1 MVSLKDILT
10 PTHKG
15 GASEAVVEADRLPK
29 ERLSDYVKRKRAEDN
44 LLRDPNLLRAPG
56 RTGSPAYKKLRET
69 RKF

>member
-44 LLRDPNLLRAPG
+44 LLRDPG